1 MNVSFQSD
9 SDALILKMY
18 RCRAYCRTL
27 SQRVYVVE
35 PDDMPPRATILLVHG
50 ICEHPFRHFP
60 VAVDL
65 ARVGYQILL
74 FDLCGHGLESE
85 QIDPFLWLAQAYLEI
100 TDAGELTNIIKSRLQ
115 DCSEAVER
123 IWKTHL
129 KCLKKTRMGDHL
141 RQISSIIDDLSI
153 SNSPP
158 FFLAGHSLGGLL
170 AATAGWEL
178 ANNGAVHPKGVILF
192 SPAFRPCAT
201 PKGGWLEQAIL
212 NLSWAS
218 HHHAYLAPLRCI
230 IKGFARL
237 NLKQDVRWIT
247 NWISDIPEERE
258 LQSID
263 PLILRKVPMG
273 YMASIERQM
282 VSTIGKG
289 ARYPM
294 DAIIFVP
301 RDDRIVNAKGAVKF
315 GRDLCASR
323 DADSSQLL
331 IYDNFWCHEL
341 LRSSKRE
348 HVLDA
353 VYQWLHVHCRN

>member
-1 MNVSFQSD
+1 MTSFQSD
-9 SDALILKMY
+9 SDALILKMH

-65 ARVGYQILL
+65 AREGYQILL
-74 FDLCGHGLESE
+74 FDLCGHGLESG
-85 QIDPFLWLAQAYLEI
+85 QIDLFLWLAQAYLEM
-100 TDAGELTNIIKSRLQ
+100 TDAGELTNIIKSKLQ

-123 IWKTHL
+123 IRKVNL
-129 KCLKKTRMGDHL
+129 DRLKKTRMRDHL
-141 RQISSIIDDLSI
+141 RQISSIIEDLST
-153 SNSPP
+153 SDSPP

-170 AATAGWEL
+170 AAAAGWEL
-178 ANNGAVHPKGVILF
+178 ARNGTVRPRGVILF
-192 SPAFRPCAT
+192 SPAFRPRST
-201 PKGGWLEQAIL
+201 PAGGWLERAIL

-218 HHHAYLAPLRCI
+218 HHHAYLAPVRWI

-237 NLKQDVRWIT
+237 NLKQDVRWIID
-247 NWISDIPEERE
+247 WISDIPDERE
-258 LQSID
+258 LQGID

-301 RDDRIVNAKGAVKF
+301 RDDRIVNAEGSITF
-315 GRDLCASR
+315 GEALCASR
-323 DADSSQLL
+323 DTDFSQLI

-353 VYQWLHVHCRN
+353 VFQWLDVHCRN